1 VIKAS
6 NGQTVG
12 AYRLG
17 AVPDAAFSLAIP
29 GIIQNGQG
37 YRVDFFADLNG
48 NGTYDAPPADHA
60 WQLTGTG
67 TASGLSLDFAHNANF
82 TDIKLV
88 SSGAPAAA
96 ARGTITGFGSVKVNG
111 VEFETTGATRFKVDD
126 NAGATENNLKVG
138 MVVNVKGRIADDGVH
153 GTATEIEFE
162 NSIEGPVGTV
172 SLAAGNITV
181 MGKTIKLNDV
191 TIFEGKAAGQLQTG
205 DLVEVSGVEAANG
218 TILARRIELKGAGDT
233 EAEIKGALSNLT
245 STTFTLGG
253 LTVNYASAAIDNS
266 VAAAGGLKNGLFVE
280 VKGAP
285 PPSGGVL
292 TATRVELDDD
302 GVPEAEGAEV
312 RLEGL
317 VTEVTAGS
325 ASGTSEFKVDGHP
338 VKAAAGV
345 FKRGVPTDLAVG
357 LSVEA
362 EGVIDAAGALVAK
375 EVSFELARNVKIE
388 GDVQSVN
395 AVAGTVRVLGV
406 DVNVDSS
413 TQLRDKRTDGD
424 FGLADLAAGDRV
436 SVRAFI
442 DPVSNTAV
450 AAKLESDATK
460 NRAIVQGPVSGAS
473 GNILTILGAPFDTTA
488 ILDNQL
494 RDAAGT
500 QMTRGNFLAAALQSG
515 NLAKLRGSVQP
526 GGSVTWE
533 RAEIEVEHNFENEHE
548 NEFEQEREIEV
559 EIENGTSG
567 GGDSTLLDFTL
578 NFTGMVPHVG
588 QLLEVR
594 VINASNGLTVG
605 TQRVTA
611 VPGPAFSVAIPGIV
625 ENGQSYQVDF
635 FADLNGNGVYN
646 APPADHAWRLTG
658 TAGAAGLT
666 LDFAHNAVFTDVQ
679 F

>member
-1 VIKAS
+1 MEGGNEMKTKNLFQAFAGIAGLALLAGCGGGGGGDGQAAAPTEQDLTVTLQGMTPHVDQLTELRVVARDAPRALAAKVILDPLPSATFAVTLPKALPSGSFDLDFFSDLNGNRAYNDPPADHAWRVAIPSTGQVSFAHNAGFTPIGAAAGSEGSGFTLNFTGMTPHVGQLMELRVIKAS

-450 AAKLESDATK
+450 
-460 NRAIVQGPVSGAS
+460 
-473 GNILTILGAPFDTTA
+473 
-488 ILDNQL
+488 
-494 RDAAGT
+494 
-500 QMTRGNFLAAALQSG
+500 
-515 NLAKLRGSVQP
+515 QP
-526 GGSVTWE
+526 SWKAMPRRT
-533 RAEIEVEHNFENEHE
+533 
-548 NEFEQEREIEV
+548 
-559 EIENGTSG
+559 
-567 GGDSTLLDFTL
+567 
-578 NFTGMVPHVG
+578 
-588 QLLEVR
+588 
-594 VINASNGLTVG
+594 
-605 TQRVTA
+605 
-611 VPGPAFSVAIPGIV
+611 
-625 ENGQSYQVDF
+625 GQSF
-635 FADLNGNGVYN
+635 RGRCPGH
-646 APPADHAWRLTG
+646 PAIS
-658 TAGAAGLT
+658 
-666 LDFAHNAVFTDVQ
+666 
-679 F
+679 

>member
-1 VIKAS
+1 
-6 NGQTVG
+6 
-12 AYRLG
+12 
-17 AVPDAAFSLAIP
+17 
-29 GIIQNGQG
+29 
-37 YRVDFFADLNG
+37 
-48 NGTYDAPPADHA
+48 
-60 WQLTGTG
+60 
-67 TASGLSLDFAHNANF
+67 
-82 TDIKLV
+82 
-88 SSGAPAAA
+88 
-96 ARGTITGFGSVKVNG
+96 
-111 VEFETTGATRFKVDD
+111 
-126 NAGATENNLKVG
+126 
-138 MVVNVKGRIADDGVH
+138 M
-153 GTATEIEFE
+153 
-162 NSIEGPVGTV
+162 
-172 SLAAGNITV
+172 
-181 MGKTIKLNDV
+181 
-191 TIFEGKAAGQLQTG
+191 
-205 DLVEVSGVEAANG
+205 
-218 TILARRIELKGAGDT
+218 
-233 EAEIKGALSNLT
+233 
-245 STTFTLGG
+245 
-253 LTVNYASAAIDNS
+253 
-266 VAAAGGLKNGLFVE
+266 
-280 VKGAP
+280 
-285 PPSGGVL
+285 
-292 TATRVELDDD
+292 
-302 GVPEAEGAEV
+302 
-312 RLEGL
+312 
-317 VTEVTAGS
+317 
-325 ASGTSEFKVDGHP
+325 
-338 VKAAAGV
+338 
-345 FKRGVPTDLAVG
+345 
-357 LSVEA
+357 
-362 EGVIDAAGALVAK
+362 
-375 EVSFELARNVKIE
+375 
-388 GDVQSVN
+388 
-395 AVAGTVRVLGV
+395 
-406 DVNVDSS
+406 
-413 TQLRDKRTDGD
+413 
-424 FGLADLAAGDRV
+424 
-436 SVRAFI
+436 
-442 DPVSNTAV
+442 
-450 AAKLESDATK
+450 
-460 NRAIVQGPVSGAS
+460 SGAS